1 MTKQVTVFRDNTGLD
16 ISTAAKMCVWDNTKR
31 ALQIHDDSIV
41 VITPVMGL
49 FKNREE
55 WLNADCVIGTFTGV
69 YEKLECET
77 GLWPSGDCGYVHRYY
92 LDDAEIVKVKDLGD
106 EVLNPMKGWGNGPCL
121 YIRAD
126 K

>member
-16 ISTAAKMCVWDNTKR
+16 ISTAAKMCVWDNTKQ
-31 ALQIHDDSIV
+31 ALQIHDDSII
-41 VITPVMGL
+41 VITPTRGL
-49 FKNREE
+49 FKTHEE
-55 WLNADCVIGTFTGV
+55 WLDAECVIGTFTGV

-92 LDDAEIVKVKDLGD
+92 LDNAELDTVKNLGP
-106 EVLNPMKGWGNGPCL
+106 EILSSIMSWGQGPCR
-121 YIRAD
+121 YIYAD